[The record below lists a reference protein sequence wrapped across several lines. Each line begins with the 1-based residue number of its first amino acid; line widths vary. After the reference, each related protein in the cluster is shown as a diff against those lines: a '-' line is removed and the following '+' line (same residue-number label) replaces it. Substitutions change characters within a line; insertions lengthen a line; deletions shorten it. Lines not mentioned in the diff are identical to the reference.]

1 MFVMNSFPASIES
14 HLLEAGFS
22 STEILTLKNLA
33 NGVPL
38 SLRQIAAKTGKSTGV
53 LDQATKK
60 LIRKGIV
67 KRECV
72 NGSPKYTLVSLIA
85 VTKWISEHT
94 NERLTI
100 LRQREKDVHLFFSS
114 LKLENERPSMEFF
127 EGHGGMEKA
136 YQRLL
141 ECKDDLLQYLPVS
154 KKEEEHFLHELHEKF
169 ICERRRRGIFL
180 RVIAHDTSL
189 GRRFKSRDH
198 LAHRETVLIP
208 ESQCKFDFEQIIAG
222 KTITCFHNKGIQ
234 ACNMTFP
241 NFTASQRALFETIW
255 SKYTEVSN
263 QKIDTITIAELEGY
277 MLPVA

>member
-1 MFVMNSFPASIES
+1 MNSFPASIES

-33 NGVPL
+33 NGVPF

-72 NGSPKYTLVSLIA
+72 NGSPKYTLASLDA

-114 LKLENERPSMEFF
+114 LKLEQERPSMEFF
-127 EGHGGMEKA
+127 DGHDGMEQT

-141 ECKDDLLQYLPVS
+141 ECKEDLLQYLPVS
-154 KKEEEHFLHELHEKF
+154 QKEEDHPLQALHEQFL
-169 ICERRRRGIFL
+169 CERRRRDIFL
-180 RVIAHDTSL
+180 RVIAHDTFL
-189 GRRFKSRDH
+189 GRRFQSRDH
-198 LAHRETVLIP
+198 LAHRKTVLIP
-208 ESQCKFDFEQIIAG
+208 KSQCKFDFEQIIAG
-222 KTITCFHNKGIQ
+222 KTITCFHHKNLQ
-234 ACNMTFP
+234 ACRMTFP
-241 NFTASQRALFETIW
+241 SFIASQRALFEAIW
-255 SKYTEVSN
+255 SQYTEGSN
-263 QKIDTITIAELEGY
+263 YTIDNITLAELEGY
-277 MLPVA
+277 MPSVV